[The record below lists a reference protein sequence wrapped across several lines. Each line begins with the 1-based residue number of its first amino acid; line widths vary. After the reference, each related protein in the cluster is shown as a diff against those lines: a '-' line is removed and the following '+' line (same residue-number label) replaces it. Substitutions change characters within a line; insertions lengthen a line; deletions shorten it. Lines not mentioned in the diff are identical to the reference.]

1 MNTKYIFLI
10 IAGVAVL
17 GLVWHEP
24 SAVVAESLPPFQQA
38 PIRLQ
43 ASKILAKDLL
53 RGDNYTVNESVE
65 NDGFVNIY
73 QLETNN
79 GEFRVETTALLLIR
93 ISELRALKVLEEM
106 SGSEEFMKG
115 AGEAVVAPVKGAG
128 AMVTAPVETT
138 KGIVKGTGR
147 FFSNV
152 GRSITS
158 SDPHQEN
165 VVGAALGYDA
175 TKRAYAFEF
184 GIDPYTS
191 FEPLAARLGTIAK
204 SSVAGGLTVA
214 VGMEVAVGTD
224 STFGMVLFIASTAEG
239 MRQLAADNPPGALQK
254 INRKKLEELGIK
266 GELIKAYLSNYAYNP
281 QEMTMFVGEL
291 ETMKGVKD
299 LDTFVSIATLTSN
312 ESVAL
317 YYRLTAQLMAGY
329 HNHVAPAV
337 RIVNLSG
344 EPALQTK
351 DGKVVILAEVDYVFW
366 TQGVGDVLNGVEV
379 DVAKISD
386 VSGKEVWISGKM
398 DDTASKVWEAKGWKI
413 VQDANKKIFK
423 K

>member
-1 MNTKYIFLI
+1 MKIRSIYYSLMGIFI
-10 IAGVAVL
+10 WVIALMA
-17 GLVWHEP
+17 P
-24 SAVVAESLPPFQQA
+24 MSAMAESLPAFQQP
-38 PIRLQ
+38 PIKLQ
-43 ASKILAKDLL
+43 ASQVLPKDLL
-53 RGDNYTVNESVE
+53 RGDNFTVNASVQ

-73 QLETNN
+73 QLETNY
-79 GEFRVETTALLLIR
+79 GELRVETTALLFIR
-93 ISELRALKVLEEM
+93 ISELRVLKVLEEM
-106 SGSEEFMKG
+106 SGSEEFAKS
-115 AGEAVVAPVKGAG
+115 AGEAVVAPVKGAA

-152 GRSITS
+152 GRSLTS

-191 FEPLAARLGTIAK
+191 YKPLANRLGTIAK

-224 STFGMVLFIASTAEG
+224 STFGMILFISSTAEG

-254 INRKKLEELGIK
+254 INRKKLEGMGIK
-266 GELIKAYLSNYAYNP
+266 EDLIKAYLSNYAYNP
-281 QEMTMFVGEL
+281 QEMTMLVGEL

-299 LDTFVSIATLTSN
+299 LDTFVSIATLASD

-351 DGKVVILAEVDYVFW
+351 DGKVVLSAEVDYVFW
-366 TQGVGDVLNGVEV
+366 TKEIGDVLNGVEI
-379 DVAKISD
+379 DVAKLSD

-398 DDTASKVWEAKGWKI
+398 DDTARKVWESKGWKI
-413 VQDANKKIFK
+413 VQDANNKIFK